1 MTVWA
6 ASCAVRA
13 FTLPR
18 RLLTGA
24 CDPVLGTVPD
34 SPQAPEPDLVQQ
46 HTLEPVLSTV
56 NLLEPEP
63 EVPTSTAA
71 IQRNAKPAAIQR
83 NAKPAAI
90 QRNATPAA
98 GTAMGRKHTA
108 LNPAA
113 ASSSSSKN
121 GHSRVSQQGHLSR
134 TPSSVRSSSF
144 KRDHAHKNVKWS
156 EADEAKLTR
165 LVQEHP
171 DATWHR
177 IAELMVMGSRSAP
190 RTAQAVAQKHIR
202 LTQVQRAQMAVA
214 AAAAARPMP
223 SSSSS
228 SKVNLRWMWD
238 VGLRLR

>member
-1 MTVWA
+1 MDAGADFKRFKGVHFDVYA
-6 ASCAVRA
+6 ATFLDSDITHRA
-13 FTLPR
+13 KSEVDPLPVAR
-18 RLLTGA
+18 
-24 CDPVLGTVPD
+24 
-34 SPQAPEPDLVQQ
+34 
-46 HTLEPVLSTV
+46 
-56 NLLEPEP
+56 
-63 EVPTSTAA
+63 
-71 IQRNAKPAAIQR
+71 
-83 NAKPAAI
+83 
-90 QRNATPAA
+90 
-98 GTAMGRKHTA
+98 TAMGRKHTA

-121 GHSRVSQQGHLSR
+121 GHSRVSQQGRLSR

-171 DATWHR
+171 DARWRR

-190 RTAQAVAQKHIR
+190 RTAQAVAQKHKC
-202 LTQVQRAQMAVA
+202 LTQVQRAQMAAAA

-238 VGLRLR
+238 VGLCLR